1 MVSSG
6 PDVRD
11 EHGFNMFLKMLLFL
25 LRLNK
30 TEDVV

>member
-11 EHGFNMFLKMLLFL
+11 EHGFNMCLKMGV
-25 LRLNK
+25 LRFCFYCLNA
-30 TEDVV
+30 